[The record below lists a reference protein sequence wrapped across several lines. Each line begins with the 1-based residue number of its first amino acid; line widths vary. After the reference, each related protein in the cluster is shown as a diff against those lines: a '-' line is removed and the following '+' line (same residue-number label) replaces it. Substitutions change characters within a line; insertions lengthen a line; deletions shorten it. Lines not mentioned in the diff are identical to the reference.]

1 MTETLFYEKLDK
13 IINLLMDIKS
23 ELRIAN
29 TANMLKKKWVK
40 MELDHIMLFDNKK
53 NFGID
58 IDFLRLSDGSV
69 KILYVDK
76 LNRDDLHGSLW
87 KDECCRDCF

>member
-29 TANMLKKKWVK
+29 TANMLKKK
-40 MELDHIMLFDNKK
+40 
-53 NFGID
+53 
-58 IDFLRLSDGSV
+58 
-69 KILYVDK
+69 
-76 LNRDDLHGSLW
+76 
-87 KDECCRDCF
+87 

>member
-1 MTETLFYEKLDK
+1 
-13 IINLLMDIKS
+13 
-23 ELRIAN
+23 
-29 TANMLKKKWVK
+29 

-76 LNRDDLHGSLW
+76 LNRDDLHGSL
-87 KDECCRDCF
+87 